1 MELGDSTIEVAWH
14 KACKYL
20 KSQVHASTFE
30 QWFGNIIPLRMN
42 DNEFILGVSDDF
54 FADWLRN
61 NFGDIL
67 QEALVFAA
75 DGEQLTFSLETGHFK
90 EEAEEDRMKMSSP
103 ASYSPAAPA
112 PNCNSRHSFNNFVV
126 GEENRYA
133 HAAAQA
139 SAVTSGL
146 YNPLYIYGGTGT
158 GKTHLL
164 QAVAHAVHERDASLR
179 IRYVTCEE
187 FLNQYVDSLRGK
199 SHSEF
204 RNSMRNVDYLLVDD
218 VHQLANK
225 DNLQEEFFNTFNSLY
240 NLNKQIILTSDK
252 QPGEIAGLE
261 ARLISRFESGLTTQI
276 TPPGFETRL
285 AILRQAQEGQLV
297 QLDEKVLNFLANRI
311 VSSIR
316 TLKGALIQLTA
327 YSSLMQES
335 ISVEKAEELL
345 SELLE
350 KESCCDN
357 ITIDVIQRKVAEHFE
372 LRLND
377 LLGNKRPKNIA
388 EPRMVAMYLSR
399 NLTDHSFPEIGQA
412 FGKNHATVMN
422 AVKQVP
428 KICDKNEKMRRSVAQ
443 LERQL
448 RG

>member
-225 DNLQEEFFNTFNSLY
+225 DH
-240 NLNKQIILTSDK
+240 D
-252 QPGEIAGLE
+252 LE
-261 ARLISRFESGLTTQI
+261 S
-276 TPPGFETRL
+276 
-285 AILRQAQEGQLV
+285 
-297 QLDEKVLNFLANRI
+297 
-311 VSSIR
+311 
-316 TLKGALIQLTA
+316 
-327 YSSLMQES
+327 
-335 ISVEKAEELL
+335 
-345 SELLE
+345 
-350 KESCCDN
+350 
-357 ITIDVIQRKVAEHFE
+357 
-372 LRLND
+372 
-377 LLGNKRPKNIA
+377 
-388 EPRMVAMYLSR
+388 
-399 NLTDHSFPEIGQA
+399 
-412 FGKNHATVMN
+412 
-422 AVKQVP
+422 
-428 KICDKNEKMRRSVAQ
+428 
-443 LERQL
+443 
-448 RG
+448 